1 LAGNLD
7 RVKKGLGDKSE
18 KGNRVEGFAMDN
30 GLLTTHAQVSFLLA
44 IDTAAVLLPIKIQFF
59 RFLDTFLPTVTQISM
74 DEGDPTFLSRFLAEL
89 ANQFMILSFAVK
101 QGGGKTI
108 HAALFGQFCGCV

>member
-1 LAGNLD
+1 MRFLPTD
-7 RVKKGLGDKSE
+7 
-18 KGNRVEGFAMDN
+18 
-30 GLLTTHAQVSFLLA
+30 AQVSFLLA
-44 IDTAAVLLPIKIQFF
+44 IDTAAVLLPIEIQFF
-59 RFLDTFLPTVTQISM
+59 RFPDTFLPTVTQISM